1 MKKIERQSMTARAI
15 EILRSSIIAGDLKMG
30 APLMETELSEMLGIS
45 RTPIREALS
54 KLQSE
59 GLVVVRPY
67 RGTTVF
73 TVTGDELVDLVDY
86 REVIEVAALRRAMAF
101 RQKELL
107 IACEDVIKRM
117 KVTVENEDLRAY
129 LILDQEL
136 HNTLVCSSGS
146 RCLMDGYSL
155 IEAKMAA
162 LRTALAQTTSRILAS
177 FDSHEELLELI
188 RKKRTEE
195 ACALLQLHVQDGKQL
210 FSSGPGVITGM
221 TPERSEAEEVS
232 VTG

>member
-1 MKKIERQSMTARAI
+1 MKKIERQSMTAKAI
-15 EILRSSIIAGDLKMG
+15 EILRSSIISGDLKMG

-73 TVTGDELVDLVDY
+73 TVTGDELDDLVDY
-86 REVIEVAALRRAMAF
+86 REVIEVAALRRAM
-101 RQKELL
+101 
-107 IACEDVIKRM
+107 DVRW
-117 KVTVENEDLRAY
+117 EDLMRAVDAVICKMRVAVDNKDLREY

-146 RCLMDGYSL
+146 RCLMDGYGL
-155 IEAKMAA
+155 IESKMAA

-177 FDSHEELLELI
+177 FDSHEKLLELI
-188 RKKRTEE
+188 RMKRTDE
-195 ACALLQLHVQDGKQL
+195 ACALLHLHIQDGKTL
-210 FSSGPGVITGM
+210 FSSGPGVIEGQHSESSEPEEESKTG
-221 TPERSEAEEVS
+221 
-232 VTG
+232 

>member
-1 MKKIERQSMTARAI
+1 
-15 EILRSSIIAGDLKMG
+15 MG

-73 TVTGDELVDLVDY
+73 TVTGDELDDLVDY
-86 REVIEVAALRRAMAF
+86 REVIEVAALRRAMDV
-101 RQKELL
+101 RREDLL
-107 IACEDVIKRM
+107 RAVDAVICKMR
-117 KVTVENEDLRAY
+117 VAVDNEDLREY

-136 HNTLVCSSGS
+136 HNTLVSSSGS

-155 IEAKMAA
+155 IESKMAA

-177 FDSHEELLELI
+177 FDSHEKLLDLI
-188 RKKRTEE
+188 RMKRTDE
-195 ACALLQLHVQDGKQL
+195 ACALLHLHIQDGKTL
-210 FSSGPGVITGM
+210 FSSGPGVIEGQQ
-221 TPERSEAEEVS
+221 SESGEPQEVS
-232 VTG
+232 NTG